1 MSGGSPRLQ
10 AELRSRNLRRTSTAT
25 FTNAFTGVQT
35 VLPIEAEGSNQ
46 VTVDVTATNRR
57 MLELTLPPQQSLFD
71 LLDAP
76 GSEIGITQTFRYIDN
91 ATETVPLGKYKVTE
105 TSMGYDIDGNITLN
119 CPDRYWHITSNG
131 FGANRSSIGA
141 NPAWAEI
148 QRLVEGAWPNAAY
161 PFPGWAQL
169 DTSAT
174 TKVGTL
180 IWDDGDRSN
189 AIQQLLALNSLDLF
203 FDANGLANLRPIPTL
218 INSTPAVWTVMPGD
232 FGTLKDATRSRD
244 ISVIH
249 NVIVVQTNA
258 ADIQLPILEVP
269 NTRDPAADP
278 LSSLG
283 PLGRVT
289 LQLPGAFYS
298 SAQMKAAGLVQLNK
312 ELTVQRQLDV
322 TSVSNPCL
330 DGYDVVSVILPKGD
344 GTSVQPAEHH
354 IIDSVVIP
362 LVSGGDQGITLR
374 GTRTSSNDTVAA

>member
-1 MSGGSPRLQ
+1 MQ
-10 AELRSRNLRRTSTAT
+10 AELRSRNLRRISTAT
-25 FTNAFTGVQT
+25 FTNAFTGAQT
-35 VLPIEAEGSNQ
+35 VLPIEQEGSNQ
-46 VTVDVTATNRR
+46 ITVDVTATNRR

-71 LLDAP
+71 LLDSP
-76 GSEIGITQTFRYIDN
+76 GSEIGITQTFTYINN
-91 ATETVPLGKYKVTE
+91 ATETVPLGKFKVTE
-105 TSMGYDIDGNITLN
+105 SSMGYDIDGNISLN

-131 FGANRSSIGA
+131 FGAARTSIGS

-169 DTSAT
+169 DKTAT

-180 IWDDGDRSN
+180 VWDDGSRAN
-189 AIQQLLALNSLDLF
+189 ALQQLLTLNSLDLF

-232 FGTLKDATRSRD
+232 FGTLKDATRNRSIAD
-244 ISVIH
+244 VH

-258 ADIQLPILEVP
+258 ADIILPILEVA
-269 NTRDPAADP
+269 NTRTPSTDP

-289 LQLPGAFYS
+289 LQLQGAFYS
-298 SAQMKAAGLVQLNK
+298 SAQMKAAGIVQLNK
-312 ELTVQRQLDV
+312 ELTVQKQLDV

-330 DGYDVVSVILPKGD
+330 DGYDVIGVILPKGD
-344 GTSVQPAEHH
+344 GNSVQPAEHH

-362 LVSGGDQGITLR
+362 LVQGGDQGITLR
-374 GTRTSSNDTVAA
+374 GTRTSSDDTLAS